1 MLIYLIIV
9 FKNGGGVDLRFK
21 NNKYK
26 QEIIKNMVVL
36 ERKCQFDSKVKVYFK
51 ILVLVIECWFLSL
64 GCFLGS

>member
-1 MLIYLIIV
+1 M
-9 FKNGGGVDLRFK
+9 GGGVDLRFK